1 MVATLRGAHCA
12 NVCTGEPAVVEH
24 TETTVVQLSLR
35 FSSLSSLQHRN
46 IHHAPSLPHVCAY
59 STMPLQF
66 KEKGQII
73 YDPVN
78 ANGSLQLLLVGTGF
92 TEDDSIFF
100 TTSDKNCDNNRMG
113 QPYAL
118 VSGNPH
124 NPTTTQPHN
133 HATPRKW
140 GAPTHTHTHTHLS
153 VWICVYW
160 CNTRHRLVQQRSL
173 HATC

>member
-1 MVATLRGAHCA
+1 
-12 NVCTGEPAVVEH
+12 
-24 TETTVVQLSLR
+24 
-35 FSSLSSLQHRN
+35 
-46 IHHAPSLPHVCAY
+46 
-59 STMPLQF
+59 MPLQF

-73 YDPVN
+73 YDPAN

-124 NPTTTQPHN
+124 NPATPRNPTTTQPHAN
-133 HATPRKW
+133 GVPQH
-140 GAPTHTHTHTHLS
+140 THTHTHTRTHTHLS

-160 CNTRHRLVQQRSL
+160 CNTHQRLVQQRNP